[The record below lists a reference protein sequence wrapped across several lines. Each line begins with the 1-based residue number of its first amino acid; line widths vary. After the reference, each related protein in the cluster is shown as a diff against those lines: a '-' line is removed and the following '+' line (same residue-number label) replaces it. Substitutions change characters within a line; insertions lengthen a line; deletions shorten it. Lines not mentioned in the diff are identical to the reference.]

1 VYKTDIDK
9 LERVQKSHKINF
21 RTVKKSYSD
30 KLKALNIAT
39 LKYRRYRGDI
49 IELFKILKGIY
60 DPSCSSI

>member
-1 VYKTDIDK
+1 MTGLPNIGDI
-9 LERVQKSHKINF
+9 IN
-21 RTVKKSYSD
+21 KNKSYIER
-30 KLKALNIAT
+30 LKILNLPT